1 MNYVLNNHFVKN
13 RGGVTVVGC
22 GGTGSFVA
30 EGLCRMQATDVKLML
45 VDFDRVEERNLGRQ
59 NFVRE
64 DLGKFKS
71 EALAYRLSL
80 KYGRAIGY
88 SAVPISLTPVTF
100 SGLFIGCVD
109 NGKARKDIEL
119 KFKSVAGSY
128 QNSNY
133 WWIDAGNGEN
143 FGQVLIGN
151 STSAPKYYQKE
162 NGGVFLTLPLP
173 TLQRPDLLAQTPLVR
188 VDCATIAE
196 QGPTINQTMASITVE
211 VIRRLIA
218 GTCPWVQLYVDME
231 AGTMTPVY
239 ATPETVKVMTRKKLE
254 KEVSNGR

>member
-13 RGGVTVVGC
+13 KGGITVVGC
-22 GGTGSFVA
+22 GGTGGFVA
-30 EGLCRMQATDVKLML
+30 EGLCQMLAPDIKLML
-45 VDFDRVEERNLGRQ
+45 VDFDRVEQRNLGRQ

-64 DLGKFKS
+64 DLGKVKS
-71 EALAYRLSL
+71 EALAHRLSQ
-80 KYGRAIGY
+80 KYGRSIGY
-88 SAVPISLTPVTF
+88 SAVPISLTPVSF

-119 KFKSVAGSY
+119 KFKSIAGSY
-128 QNSNY
+128 QNSNW

-151 STSAPKYYQKE
+151 STFAPKYCEKE

-173 TLQRPDLLAQTPLVR
+173 TLQRPDLLAQAPPVR
-188 VDCATIAE
+188 VDCAAITE
-196 QGPTINQTMASITVE
+196 QGPTINQTMAAITIE

-218 GTCPWVQLYVDME
+218 GTCSWVQLYVDME

-239 ATPETVKVMTRKKLE
+239 ATPETLKAMTRKKLE
-254 KEVSNGR
+254 KEVSNA

>member
-1 MNYVLNNHFVKN
+1 MSFVVNNHFTRN
-13 RGGVTVVGC
+13 RYGITVVGC
-22 GGTGSFVA
+22 GGTGGFVA
-30 EGLCRMQATDVKLML
+30 EGLCRILNTDVKLML

-64 DLGKFKS
+64 DLGKVKS
-71 EALAYRLSL
+71 EALAHRLSQ
-80 KYGRAIGY
+80 KYNRAIGY
-88 SAVPISLTPVTF
+88 SVVPISMTPVDY

-119 KFKSVAGSY
+119 KFDSIAQPY

-151 STSAPKYYQKE
+151 SRFAPRYYE
-162 NGGVFLTLPLP
+162 RGNSGVFLTLPLP
-173 TLQRPDLLAQTPLVR
+173 TLQRPDLLAQAPLVR
-188 VDCATIAE
+188 VDCAAIAE
-196 QGPTINQTMASITVE
+196 QGPTINQTMAAITLE
-211 VIRRLIA
+211 VIRRMIA

-239 ATPETVKVMTRKKLE
+239 ATPETVKAMTKKNIE
-254 KEVSNGR
+254 KEVFHG